1 MNSRDQVC
9 ILNDCRYKKNNEQ
22 KVQFD
27 KFLYKLEIVPEKWDE
42 AKNIFICLR
51 HLHLMSNKKTDC
63 QKYWLENKSLPNE
76 FVVGNRG
83 VPKTYHLRKYRKL
96 QQKSHRNCQ
105 VIQILKFRQVRRRT
119 TIVSCLFPVFFT
131 QNLLFLSGS
140 RPLQWTTLNWTRS
153 SGLPRQVPF
162 SRSRSPGR

>member
-1 MNSRDQVC
+1 LSFLSAAFSFTMNLRDQVC

-96 QQKSHRNCQ
+96 QQKKLQ
-105 VIQILKFRQVRRRT
+105 K
-119 TIVSCLFPVFFT
+119 
-131 QNLLFLSGS
+131 LSGNTNS
-140 RPLQWTTLNWTRS
+140 KIKTSQTGETVSKTNNTMA
-153 SGLPRQVPF
+153 
-162 SRSRSPGR
+162 

>member
-1 MNSRDQVC
+1 MSFFSAAFSFTMNLRDQVC
-9 ILNDCRYKKNNEQ
+9 ILNENNEQ

-96 QQKSHRNCQ
+96 QQ
-105 VIQILKFRQVRRRT
+105 
-119 TIVSCLFPVFFT
+119 
-131 QNLLFLSGS
+131 LSGNTNS
-140 RPLQWTTLNWTRS
+140 KIQTSQTGETD
-153 SGLPRQVPF
+153 Q
-162 SRSRSPGR
+162 

>member
-1 MNSRDQVC
+1 MNLRDQVC

-42 AKNIFICLR
+42 AKNIFICLG

-96 QQKSHRNCQ
+96 QQKKLQ
-105 VIQILKFRQVRRRT
+105 KF
-119 TIVSCLFPVFFT
+119 
-131 QNLLFLSGS
+131 SGNTNS
-140 RPLQWTTLNWTRS
+140 KIHKSDR
-153 SGLPRQVPF
+153 
-162 SRSRSPGR
+162 